1 MPSKKKVVLFLVE
14 GPSDETAIRGPVN
27 LLIQNSFN
35 SDSAS
40 FHGDVTTAQIE
51 YPTFYRIK
59 DNIRDTV
66 KTFVEDYLRDTNPGY
81 KAKDIHCIVHI
92 MDTDGAFI
100 DDSMVVLAEDGQALT
115 YREDRIEAPNPR
127 SIQKRNARKES
138 AMLQLSRINEL
149 TINRVRVRY
158 LPFFMSRNLEHVLY
172 GLQGDLD
179 DKTKGN
185 LAHLFYLKCQKNP
198 RYFLDCLREATCWAA
213 GTHEESWSALGEG
226 ANSLHRGTNFGLLFS
241 ESDER
246 YFLGEF

>member
-27 LLIQNSFN
+27 LLIQSSFN

-59 DNIRDTV
+59 DRIRDTV

-100 DDSMVVLAEDGQALT
+100 DDSMVVW
-115 YREDRIEAPNPR
+115 PR
-127 SIQKRNARKES
+127 MGRR
-138 AMLQLSRINEL
+138 
-149 TINRVRVRY
+149 
-158 LPFFMSRNLEHVLY
+158 
-172 GLQGDLD
+172 
-179 DKTKGN
+179 
-185 LAHLFYLKCQKNP
+185 
-198 RYFLDCLREATCWAA
+198 
-213 GTHEESWSALGEG
+213 
-226 ANSLHRGTNFGLLFS
+226 
-241 ESDER
+241 
-246 YFLGEF
+246 

>member
-27 LLIQNSFN
+27 LLIQS

-59 DNIRDTV
+59 DSIRDTV

-100 DDSMVVLAEDGQALT
+100 DDSMVVW
-115 YREDRIEAPNPR
+115 PR
-127 SIQKRNARKES
+127 MGRR
-138 AMLQLSRINEL
+138 
-149 TINRVRVRY
+149 
-158 LPFFMSRNLEHVLY
+158 
-172 GLQGDLD
+172 
-179 DKTKGN
+179 
-185 LAHLFYLKCQKNP
+185 
-198 RYFLDCLREATCWAA
+198 
-213 GTHEESWSALGEG
+213 
-226 ANSLHRGTNFGLLFS
+226 
-241 ESDER
+241 
-246 YFLGEF
+246 

>member
-27 LLIQNSFN
+27 LLIQSSFN

-59 DNIRDTV
+59 DSIRDTV

-100 DDSMVVLAEDGQALT
+100 DDSMVVWPRMGRR
-115 YREDRIEAPNPR
+115 YRIEKTALKPR
-127 SIQKRNARKES
+127 ILALFKKGTPGR
-138 AMLQLSRINEL
+138 SR
-149 TINRVRVRY
+149 RCCS
-158 LPFFMSRNLEHVLY
+158 F
-172 GLQGDLD
+172 QG
-179 DKTKGN
+179 
-185 LAHLFYLKCQKNP
+185 
-198 RYFLDCLREATCWAA
+198 
-213 GTHEESWSALGEG
+213 
-226 ANSLHRGTNFGLLFS
+226 
-241 ESDER
+241 
-246 YFLGEF
+246 